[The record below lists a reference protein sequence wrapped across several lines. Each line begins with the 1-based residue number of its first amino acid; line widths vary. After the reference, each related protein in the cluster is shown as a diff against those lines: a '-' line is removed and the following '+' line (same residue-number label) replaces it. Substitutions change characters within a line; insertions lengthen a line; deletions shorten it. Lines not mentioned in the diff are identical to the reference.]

1 MPPGCEYCVRYHHP
15 RNVPF
20 FQLPV
25 HSCFEC
31 GVYVECSIQQS
42 TKFGHT
48 QIIQPCD
55 LLIGKISVNRLCTN
69 PNHQNFSTCA
79 IRVMRLIE
87 NRPGKCA
94 GRLCLRLSQD
104 DWQVEVIVS
113 LHIERR
119 RRRGRI
125 AYYVLRR
132 YGNGVRAKRQHSRR
146 YVNQLPC
153 SSNKS
158 RGNNLPIQ
166 SHLHRGWVDAYS
178 GVCDQRADDRQRVGN
193 SGTVRGCDARN
204 LWRRNI
210 IAERK
215 CLWFAHFFEGIREL
229 SAVCH
234 QFEWLFQIFAG
245 ALGNLLPLWGSHPKT
260 SRFLGLKWGE

>member
-1 MPPGCEYCVRYHHP
+1 
-15 RNVPF
+15 
-20 FQLPV
+20 
-25 HSCFEC
+25 
-31 GVYVECSIQQS
+31 
-42 TKFGHT
+42 
-48 QIIQPCD
+48 
-55 LLIGKISVNRLCTN
+55 
-69 PNHQNFSTCA
+69 
-79 IRVMRLIE
+79 MRMIE

-125 AYYVLRR
+125 AYNILRR

-146 YVNQLPC
+146 HVNQLSR

-166 SHLHRGWVDAYS
+166 PHLHRGWVDAYS

-193 SGTVRGCDARN
+193 SGTVRGSDARN

-215 CLWFAHFFEGIREL
+215 CAQL
-229 SAVCH
+229 SDTRGHLVICSGLAFVLQRDC
-234 QFEWLFQIFAG
+234 QLFPLSFQRNIPMR
-245 ALGNLLPLWGSHPKT
+245 LLSFPVAASLV
-260 SRFLGLKWGE
+260 